1 MRVGAADY
9 VRNDQSLPC
18 ASKPF
23 RCSSRSVPR
32 ATVRAGHR
40 AYAVSHPSEG
50 CEANA
55 ARMSWNLIWRVLPVL
70 LLMRLVQGRL
80 AGGSIKRWRQ
90 PFALVARDLL
100 FLLGC
105 CAVPGYGFCL
115 SKRATRHGS
124 ACGVERAFFG
134 SWRSGVCLQGLLW
147 ACCCPLHSEV
157 RRCGCCL
164 ESSNL
169 VWSSG
174 RTRRSQVIASAAV
187 YIDPVRPWSK
197 VLHVT
202 VGPWIHQNWNNENR
216 FAVTRVSL
224 VFQFRFLRGCA
235 NSTQLAV
242 YAPRGALAPGDF
254 E

>member
-55 ARMSWNLIWRVLPVL
+55 ARMSWNLIWRMLPVL

-124 ACGVERAFFG
+124 ACGVERAFFLIVEWSVLAG
-134 SWRSGVCLQGLLW
+134 TAVGVLL
-147 ACCCPLHSEV
+147 
-157 RRCGCCL
+157 
-164 ESSNL
+164 
-169 VWSSG
+169 
-174 RTRRSQVIASAAV
+174 SAALGSQALWLLPRRQQSSV
-187 YIDPVRPWSK
+187 VQQAYASLASYSICCSVHRSSPTVVQSSPRHGRAMDPPK
-197 VLHVT
+197 L
-202 VGPWIHQNWNNENR
+202 E
-216 FAVTRVSL
+216 
-224 VFQFRFLRGCA
+224 
-235 NSTQLAV
+235 
-242 YAPRGALAPGDF
+242 
-254 E
+254 

>member
-124 ACGVERAFFG
+124 ACGVERAFFWIVEEWSVLAG
-134 SWRSGVCLQGLLW
+134 TAVGVLL
-147 ACCCPLHSEV
+147 
-157 RRCGCCL
+157 
-164 ESSNL
+164 
-169 VWSSG
+169 
-174 RTRRSQVIASAAV
+174 SAALGSQALWLLPRKQQSSV
-187 YIDPVRPWSK
+187 VQQAYASLASYSICCSLYRSSPAVVQSSPRHGRAMDPPK
-197 VLHVT
+197 L
-202 VGPWIHQNWNNENR
+202 E
-216 FAVTRVSL
+216 
-224 VFQFRFLRGCA
+224 
-235 NSTQLAV
+235 
-242 YAPRGALAPGDF
+242 
-254 E
+254 

>member
-23 RCSSRSVPR
+23 RRSSRSVPL

-124 ACGVERAFFG
+124 AVWSGACFFFDRGVE
-134 SWRSGVCLQGLLW
+134 C
-147 ACCCPLHSEV
+147 ACRDCC
-157 RRCGCCL
+157 
-164 ESSNL
+164 
-169 VWSSG
+169 G
-174 RTRRSQVIASAAV
+174 RAAV
-187 YIDPVRPWSK
+187 RCTRKSGAVAAASK
-197 VLHVT
+197 AA
-202 VGPWIHQNWNNENR
+202 I
-216 FAVTRVSL
+216 
-224 VFQFRFLRGCA
+224 
-235 NSTQLAV
+235 
-242 YAPRGALAPGDF
+242 
-254 E
+254 